1 MFDSISDVWPC
12 RQDARPFLT
21 DVVADFPRAFGN
33 GELLVSVLFYR
44 AFS

>member
-21 DVVADFPRAFGN
+21 DVVSDVSRVLGN

-44 AFS
+44 ALS